1 MFTHKPR
8 IADEIPEVDFKAFLV
23 YLQKQNK
30 ELHDRYIY
38 QVKRAGIFDITMTAF
53 AILGAVM
60 AILALVSLVTLTY
73 ITTDVIVELV
83 FFLVGLV
90 GMIVASIFGRKAH
103 TEAIKV
109 ESEIV
114 VEYHRSGFK
123 EQS

>member
-8 IADEIPEVDFKAFLV
+8 ISEDIPDFKGFLV
-23 YLQKQNK
+23 YLKKQNP
-30 ELHDRYIY
+30 ELHDRYMH

-53 AILGAVM
+53 AILGGLMAV
-60 AILALVSLVTLTY
+60 LALVSLMMLNYVTTEA
-73 ITTDVIVELV
+73 IVELV

-103 TEAIKV
+103 TEAIKI

-114 VEYHRSGFK
+114 VEYHHSGFK
-123 EQS
+123 EQP